1 MADRTILKY
10 TEDRLPEGPY
20 WTLNVER
27 SASGKP
33 DVLVT
38 IRHES
43 FDGTLEPR
51 EMTVVVKDAD
61 QNLAPIVE
69 WAKQRRAENY

>member
-10 TEDRLPEGPY
+10 TEERLAEGPY

-38 IRHES
+38 VRHES
-43 FDGTLEPR
+43 FDGTMDPR

-61 QNLAPIVE
+61 KVFGGIVA
-69 WAKQRRAENY
+69 WAEQRRAENY

>member
-27 SASGKP
+27 SASGRP

-43 FDGTLEPR
+43 FDGTMEPR
-51 EMTVVVKDAD
+51 EMTVVLADAD
-61 QNLAPIVE
+61 VFLEPIVA
-69 WAKQRRAENY
+69 WAEQRRAENY